1 MKVRAGFVTNSSSS
15 SFILQKK
22 NLTESQIEKV
32 MRHGEYC
39 RIRKMEGQFY
49 CDIHDDWG
57 VCQHTDTIT
66 GSTYMNNFDMEEFFK
81 MIGIDSADYKI
92 DCDG

>member
-22 NLTESQIEKV
+22 NLTKSQIEKV
-32 MRHGEYC
+32 MLHGEYC
-39 RIRKMEGQFY
+39 RMRKLRGQFF
-49 CDIHDDWG
+49 CDAGDDWN
-57 VCQHTDTIT
+57 VNDNTDVIT
-66 GSTYMNNFDMEEFFK
+66 GHTYMNNFDIGAFFD
-81 MIGIDSADYKI
+81 MIGIKKKDYKI